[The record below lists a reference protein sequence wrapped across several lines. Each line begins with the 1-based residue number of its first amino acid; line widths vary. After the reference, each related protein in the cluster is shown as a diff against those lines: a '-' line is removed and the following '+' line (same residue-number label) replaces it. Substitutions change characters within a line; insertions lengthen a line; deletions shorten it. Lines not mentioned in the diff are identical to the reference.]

1 MELNK
6 GRGPGDPRK
15 LPLVTSKRAFFSQIW
30 PTRWPRKSPF
40 ASPTEMMWRCSFL
53 KEERIALSCF
63 AFDEK
68 LRTKLQLV
76 SECGVRKK
84 CPSSGRNERVICYIV
99 GVFILLQLVFDL
111 TVSLSEIFQCS

>member
-1 MELNK
+1 M
-6 GRGPGDPRK
+6 
-15 LPLVTSKRAFFSQIW
+15 
-30 PTRWPRKSPF
+30 
-40 ASPTEMMWRCSFL
+40 
-53 KEERIALSCF
+53 IALSCF

-84 CPSSGRNERVICYIV
+84 CPSGGRNERVICYIV